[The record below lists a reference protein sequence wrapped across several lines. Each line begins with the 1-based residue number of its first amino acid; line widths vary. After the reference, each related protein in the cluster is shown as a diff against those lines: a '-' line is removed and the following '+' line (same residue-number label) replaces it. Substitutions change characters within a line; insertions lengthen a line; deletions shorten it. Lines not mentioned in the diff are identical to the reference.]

1 MSGRR
6 AQVGWGR
13 CHSHVEPPG
22 GCDGFGCGEKPGCGA
37 GARGSLLYH
46 ALGVP
51 KSAGAPGE
59 SALPAE
65 LGWKGE
71 PGRQAP
77 FFRGVSRVCA
87 WVLSELAA
95 QA

>member
-1 MSGRR
+1 M
-6 AQVGWGR
+6 AA
-13 CHSHVEPPG
+13 EPRLAEG
-22 GCDGFGCGEKPGCGA
+22 GATATLSPQGA
-37 GARGSLLYH
+37 ATGLDAVRNRGAEPGARGSLLCS

-51 KSAGAPGE
+51 KSAGAPGV

-87 WVLSELAA
+87 WVLAALAA